1 MAISE
6 KKGAVVIQAKKD
18 EGLIF
23 KNIETK
29 KLKEI
34 AGKLVRKYERVA
46 HVE

>member
-1 MAISE
+1 VAISE

-29 KLKEI
+29 KVQ
-34 AGKLVRKYERVA
+34 G
-46 HVE
+46 VETPCT